1 MRLIELFE
9 QALERDDDDTTL
21 YVARPWA
28 PDAEAISVSPSPDT
42 TEPVERDGRS
52 YDYFL
57 EVFIAREVIEDFAA
71 TAEGESASRLRRCER
86 LIRYAET
93 DS

>member
-1 MRLIELFE
+1 MRLIEIFE
-9 QALERDDDDTTL
+9 EAVEQGDDDTTF
-21 YVARPWA
+21 YVEWPWA
-28 PDAEAISVSPSPDT
+28 PDAEAILVSPSPDT

-71 TAEGESASRLRRCER
+71 TEGESASRLRRCKR
-86 LIRYAET
+86 LILYAET
-93 DS
+93 DA